1 MHYALV
7 CWLYLVNDIDGVSFN
22 SWLLEY
28 KIHQILDI
36 KRILRALVLDLL
48 IETYCEMYLSFFADV
63 DHSILCN
70 AHVFYSIVSAISVL
84 VGFIRWI
91 HLVCSI
97 YTSFVYFEL
106 LQANFWI
113 TLWVWLLNDWKRLV
127 NLTLADA
134 EALALIDC
142 VMILREWAIM
152 VWRWFYLK
160 EVATI
165 CQEHVLFNLLN
176 AYLKVD

>member
-1 MHYALV
+1 MYYALT
-7 CWLYLVNDIDGVSFN
+7 CWIYLINDIDGVSFN
-22 SWLLEY
+22 IWLLEY
-28 KIHQILDI
+28 KIHEILDI
-36 KRILRALVLDLL
+36 KRVLRALVLYLL

-63 DHSILCN
+63 DHPVLCN

-91 HLVCSI
+91 HLVWSI

-106 LQANFWI
+106 LQANFCI
-113 TLWVWLLNDWKRLV
+113 ILWVLLLNDWKRMV

-134 EALALIDC
+134 EALGLIDC
-142 VMILREWAIM
+142 IMILREWAVI
-152 VWRWFYLK
+152 VWGWFYLK

-176 AYLKVD
+176 AYLKVN